1 MTDKPKVKVLKKA
14 VKDQPSVGA
23 SSAKTARL
31 AAREM
36 VSNVSDWVSEFK
48 SRRADESRH
57 AFEKFFSNQP
67 RPSES

>member
-1 MTDKPKVKVLKKA
+1 MTERSKVKILKKA
-14 VKDQPSVGA
+14 AKDKPLVKDN
-23 SSAKTARL
+23 SAKTARE

-48 SRRADESRH
+48 SRRADESRT